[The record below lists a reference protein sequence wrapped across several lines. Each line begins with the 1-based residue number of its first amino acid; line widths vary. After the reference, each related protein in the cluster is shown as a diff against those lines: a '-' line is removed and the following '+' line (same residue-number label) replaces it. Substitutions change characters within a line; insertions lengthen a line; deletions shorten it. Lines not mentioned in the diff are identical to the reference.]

1 MAELFDSLFF
11 FFRYFLFL
19 LEQCPKYRG
28 PQNKLVLPD
37 WLLMSIYETL
47 TFWYSKHCIKRR
59 SGLLKKQRNSTQS

>member
-1 MAELFDSLFF
+1 LFF
-11 FFRYFLFL
+11 SFGIFYFL

-28 PQNKLVLPD
+28 PQNKLVLPTGY
-37 WLLMSIYETL
+37 SCRIYETL